1 MNIVNN
7 LEIFDVFVIKTN
19 IKFTE
24 VLYESVKNS
33 LNISKKQSFLSDNK
47 GDKVLLFF
55 SITIPSNASSTE
67 TKRSL

>member
-33 LNISKKQSFLSDNK
+33 LNISKKQSFLSDN